1 MNQGFTLILKA
12 WALVFISADWMLVLT
27 YTHTYNDTKAN
38 GHERLQG
45 DQQDTKLKV
54 LVGQGVQERARER
67 GESLDARAT
76 YLL

>member
-27 YTHTYNDTKAN
+27 YMHTYNDTKAN